1 MPLEGLW
8 WAEDTATFTSARDTT
23 RWDRTLMI
31 MVPDW
36 ITTEMFD
43 AAVEK
48 IGPRERVAAVR
59 LETLSEG
66 RCVQGSDVPG
76 SDVPGSDVPGSDVP
90 GSDVPGSDVPGSDV
104 PGSDVPGYGIFTSP
118 ISDQPAPGSSW

>member
-90 GSDVPGSDVPGSDV
+90 GSDVPGSDVPG
-104 PGSDVPGYGIFTSP
+104 YGIFTSP

>member
-66 RCVQGSDVPG
+66 RCV
-76 SDVPGSDVPGSDVP
+76 
-90 GSDVPGSDVPGSDV
+90 PGSDV

>member
-76 SDVPGSDVPGSDVP
+76 SDVPG
-90 GSDVPGSDVPGSDV
+90 
-104 PGSDVPGYGIFTSP
+104 YGIFTSP